1 MCDDPL
7 MTESLYDEIS
17 RTLAAA
23 RAVPLPEIP
32 ASLESGAAIGETI
45 REFVLREAN
54 ALEAVVL
61 RLAREIDALRGT
73 GPT

>member
-1 MCDDPL
+1 

-17 RTLAAA
+17 KTLAAA
-23 RAVPLPEIP
+23 RTVPLPEIP
-32 ASLESGAAIGETI
+32 ASLEVGTAAGETI
-45 REFVLREAN
+45 RAFVLREAN

>member
-1 MCDDPL
+1 

-23 RAVPLPEIP
+23 RAVPVPIP
-32 ASLESGAAIGETI
+32 ASLESGTAAGETI
-45 REFVLREAN
+45 GAFILREAK